1 MVWTTGCARRDSKPS
16 MIFAGCQS
24 NRVTEWKH
32 LNLNYKIVARIDE
45 QKCIGCDL
53 CHIAC
58 WDGAHQCIHLDRVTG
73 PVDGHVEMH
82 QTPAAKEAE
91 SRAAIAETPVSRKER
106 ERSGRT
112 GPYPTPL
119 ARIPRVDETEC
130 VGCNLCSLRLPG
142 GRMHHHGRASIHG
155 LGAADV
161 GERSTSAA
169 FVAAAPTNV
178 ETSKRLMRLSRFLR
192 IGKQLHE
199 DAHHDDCSF
208 KTEPYRKADAACK
221 ADLLIDGATI
231 REVRAGIPASAADK
245 VVDATG
251 LLLLP
256 GGIDA
261 HTHLDMPFGGTTS
274 ADDFET
280 GTRAAAI
287 GGTTTIVDFAIQARG
302 TKMRTALDTWWKKAE
317 GKACIDFG
325 LHMIVTDLPDA
336 GLEDMDEMVREG
348 VASFKL
354 FMAYPNV
361 LMVDDATIFKALRQT
376 AKNGALICMHAENG
390 SVIDVIVQQALAEG
404 KTAPI
409 YHALTRPTKAEAEA
423 VHRAIAMAEMAGVPI
438 YIVHLSSEDALNQ
451 VREARDRGLP
461 AFAETCPQYLLL
473 SLEDVADKGWEGAK
487 YVFTPP
493 LRERKNQPKLWEGLR
508 KDNLQVVSTDH
519 CPFCFADQKALGKDD
534 FTKIPN
540 GGPGIEN
547 RLQLLHHHGVGQG
560 NFSINRFVELV
571 STAPA
576 RIFGMYPKKGVLA
589 AGSDADLVL
598 WDPAADYTI
607 SAATHHMRV
616 DYSMFEGFHVRG
628 NARDVYSRG
637 ELIVSGGKFIG
648 KPGRGKYLRREARGG
663 AWK

>member
-1 MVWTTGCARRDSKPS
+1 MSTTLIQNGTVVNADST
-16 MIFAGCQS
+16 Q
-24 NRVTEWKH
+24 R
-32 LNLNYKIVARIDE
+32 
-45 QKCIGCDL
+45 
-53 CHIAC
+53 
-58 WDGAHQCIHLDRVTG
+58 
-73 PVDGHVEMH
+73 
-82 QTPAAKEAE
+82 
-91 SRAAIAETPVSRKER
+91 
-106 ERSGRT
+106 
-112 GPYPTPL
+112 
-119 ARIPRVDETEC
+119 
-130 VGCNLCSLRLPG
+130 
-142 GRMHHHGRASIHG
+142 
-155 LGAADV
+155 
-161 GERSTSAA
+161 
-169 FVAAAPTNV
+169 
-178 ETSKRLMRLSRFLR
+178 
-192 IGKQLHE
+192 
-199 DAHHDDCSF
+199 
-208 KTEPYRKADAACK
+208 
-221 ADLLIDGATI
+221 ADLLIDGGVI
-231 REVRAGIPASAADK
+231 KEVRPGIPANSVQT

-251 LLLLP
+251 LLLFP

-261 HTHLDMPFGGTTS
+261 HTHLDMPFGGTNS
-274 ADDFET
+274 ADDFLT

-317 GKACIDFG
+317 GKACIDYG
-325 LHMIVTDLPDA
+325 LHMIVTDLADA
-336 GLEDMDEMVREG
+336 GLEDMDDMVREG

-361 LMVDDATIFKALRQT
+361 LMVDDATIFKAMRQT

-409 YHALTRPTKAEAEA
+409 YHALTRPTRAEAEA
-423 VHRAIAMAEMAGVPI
+423 VHRAIALAEMAGVPV

-493 LRERKNQPKLWEGLR
+493 LREKRNQPKLWEGLR

-519 CPFCFADQKALGKDD
+519 CPFCFEDQKALGKDD

-547 RLQLLHHHGVGQG
+547 RLQLLHHHGVGLG
-560 NFSINRFVELV
+560 NLTLQRFVELV

-589 AGSDADLVL
+589 PCSDADIVL
-598 WDPAADYTI
+598 WDPSAAYTI

-616 DYSMFEGFHVRG
+616 DYSMFEGFKVRG

-637 ELIVSGGKFIG
+637 ELIVSKGEFIG
-648 KPGRGKYLRREARGG
+648 KPGRGQYLRRQARGG